1 MCTPSVEYSGTAV
14 LEWIQGRT
22 TGLAERPLR
31 IVVETTEGSGKLGD
45 GCLVLGIC
53 SLAGRQRREANRE
66 RAALARAT
74 IGWERG
80 DGVAWRGWS
89 VRIVRLSAWWLAED
103 DPDRTPLPSHDV
115 VYVCAHV
122 RNMEWLELCPP

>member
-53 SLAGRQRREANRE
+53 SLAGRQRRGANRE

-74 IGWERG
+74 IGWERS
-80 DGVAWRGWS
+80 DGVAGLCVSSVCLRGG
-89 VRIVRLSAWWLAED
+89 WL
-103 DPDRTPLPSHDV
+103 RTIPTERRCHRTTS
-115 VYVCAHV
+115 YTCAH
-122 RNMEWLELCPP
+122 M